1 MRDFAKHLIMR
12 EIQET
17 TDRGP
22 PPAFRACD
30 KLRPRLATMMGE
42 GGFRALILRALA
54 LANTETP
61 WLRAARVKPD
71 GALEG
76 LEEIQ
81 AKINQDEFLEGSVV
95 LLAQLLGLLE
105 TFIGP
110 NLTSG
115 LVGEIWP
122 DIPLKE
128 MAINNVHQNVKTR

>member
-1 MRDFAKHLIMR
+1 MH
-12 EIQET
+12 EIHEA
-17 TDRGP
+17 TDQGTP
-22 PPAFRACD
+22 AAFRACD
-30 KLRPRLATMMGE
+30 KLRPRLTIMMGE
-42 GGFRALILRALA
+42 GGFKALIMRALTLA
-54 LANTETP
+54 DTEAP
-61 WLRAARVKPD
+61 WLRTARVQPD

-81 AKINQDEFLEGSVV
+81 AQINQEEFLEGSIV

-115 LVGEIWP
+115 LVGEVWP

-128 MAINNVHQNVKTR
+128 MDINNVHENVKTR